1 MGVNVT
7 SAREVWGNRVVRRLV
22 IARSLASFGSGMLP
36 VALSFTILDR
46 FHSASDYG
54 YVLGAQALA
63 TVAVLFFAGVI
74 GDRVPR
80 KPLVMG
86 SDMVIG
92 LMRVVMALAGL
103 LALQELWIYLVAQL
117 AAGFAYSLFFP
128 AFEGWFQAVIP
139 MEYRQQANALRS
151 IYWNTGNILGPAI
164 AGFLAALVFPGW
176 ALLLSGLLPLGTVV
190 IFVGLPPDLTHLER
204 SASTFR
210 QDISEGWGAFRHRT
224 WIWTVDLQFALW
236 HVLAYAPLVVLGPVL
251 AIHYYHGP
259 GGWGL
264 IWGSVAVGG
273 VVGGVWAFRS
283 RSHRPLRLGLLALF
297 ATVSILLA
305 LAFHLSIGYV
315 LVAGAL
321 SGMGLEYFSSLWG
334 TLMQNHVPPEVMSK
348 VTSFDWL
355 ASSAL
360 LPLGYAIVVPFSHL
374 VGRSGVLEIGAGYIV
389 VSTLLVVSVPQVWRL
404 SRAPEPLDS

>member
-1 MGVNVT
+1 MT

-54 YVLGAQALA
+54 YVLGAQVLA

-103 LALQELWIYLVAQL
+103 LALRELWIYLVAQL

-190 IFVGLPPDLTHLER
+190 IFAGLPPDLTHLER

-251 AIHYYHGP
+251 AIHYYRGP

>member
-1 MGVNVT
+1 MA

-22 IARSLASFGSGMLP
+22 VARSLASFGSGMLP
-36 VALSFTILDR
+36 VALSFTILRR

-54 YVLGAQALA
+54 FVLGAQAIA

-86 SDMVIG
+86 SDVLVG
-92 LMRVVMALAGL
+92 LMRVLMALAAL
-103 LALQELWIYLVAQL
+103 LAFGGLWIYLL
-117 AAGFAYSLFFP
+117 AELVIGFAYSLFFP

-164 AGFLAALVFPGW
+164 AGFIAGVIFPAW
-176 ALLLSGLLPLGTVV
+176 ALLLSGLLPLGAAA
-190 IFVGLPPDLTHLER
+190 IFVGLPPDLTHRDRVE
-204 SASTFR
+204 SSFR
-210 QDISEGWGAFRHRT
+210 ADIADGWNAFRHRT

-236 HVLAYAPLVVLGPVL
+236 HVLAYAPLIVLGPVL
-251 AIHYYHGP
+251 ALKFYG
-259 GGWGL
+259 GASGWGL

-273 VVGGVWAFRS
+273 VVGGLWAFRS
-283 RSHRPLRLGLLALF
+283 KSRRPLRLGLLALLG
-297 ATVSILLA
+297 TVSIMVA
-305 LAFHLSIGYV
+305 LAFHVPLLFV
-315 LVAGAL
+315 LVAGAV
-321 SGMGLEYFSSLWG
+321 SGLCLEYFSSLWG
-334 TLMQNHVPPEVMSK
+334 TLMQNHVPPDVMSK

-360 LPLGYAIVVPFSHL
+360 LPVGYALAVPFSHL
-374 VGRSGVLEIGAGYIV
+374 VGQRGVLEIGAAYIV
-389 VSTLLVVSVPQVWRL
+389 VSTVAVLAVPQVWNL
-404 SRAPEPLDS
+404 PRAPQAPSATP